1 MCLLKDIGILIL
13 WFGTGLVA
21 MLVFTLLAKIMPSW
35 LALILAALFWLGMLR
50 VTAPMR

>member
-1 MCLLKDIGILIL
+1 MAAERLRHTDSLD
-13 WFGTGLVA
+13 WHWPA
-21 MLVFTLLAKIMPSW
+21 MLIFVLLANIMPSW